1 MPPHVR
7 PPKRRDYIRELQ
19 SLDEPIKQRVLIA
32 ASAITMMLVVYI
44 WIGYFNSI
52 VMGGPTQLADQSA
65 SVQAGAVPSAI
76 TGDVATS
83 AVTTPSAPGFWQ
95 MLGGGIDSL
104 YHGAVSGFKGAGSAL
119 QAPKQYDITPTG
131 QSAPTQ

>member
-76 TGDVATS
+76 TGDDRD
-83 AVTTPSAPGFWQ
+83 
-95 MLGGGIDSL
+95 LGGNN
-104 YHGAVSGFKGAGSAL
+104 AERAGVLADAWRRHRLAL
-119 QAPKQYDITPTG
+119 SWCG
-131 QSAPTQ
+131 QRL